1 MTLARPQFR
10 SKFRPT
16 LFLSKS
22 VKVIA
27 LLFGANAVTHLA
39 AQLLD
44 NDPLSDI
51 TQVLLMPLLAAG
63 VLAATRSPRSR
74 LVKLL
79 LLSLFFSWL
88 GDALPRLMS
97 GDAGFL
103 TMVGF
108 FLLAQFVFIAALWPY
123 RKSSVLG
130 SPVFLVPYVAFF
142 VMLLAVCGPKA
153 GGLLGPVIVY
163 GLALMSMAILSTG
176 LGTLAGFGGAIF
188 FVSDA
193 LIAIRSFGD
202 IRLPEH
208 GFLIMSTYIAAQ
220 LLLAIAF
227 VRQSH
232 KEAA

>member
-1 MTLARPQFR
+1 
-10 SKFRPT
+10 
-16 LFLSKS
+16 
-22 VKVIA
+22 
-27 LLFGANAVTHLA
+27 
-39 AQLLD
+39 
-44 NDPLSDI
+44 
-51 TQVLLMPLLAAG
+51 MPLLAAG
-63 VLAATRSPRSR
+63 VMAATRSPRSR

-108 FLLAQFVFIAALWPY
+108 FLLAQFVFIVALWPY

-163 GLALMSMAILSTG
+163 GLALMTMAILSTG
-176 LGTLAGFGGAIF
+176 HGTLAGIGGAIF

-193 LIAIRSFGD
+193 LIAVRSFSD

-208 GFLIMSTYIAAQ
+208 GFLVMATYIAAQ
-220 LLLAIAF
+220 LLLAIAI

-232 KEAA
+232 HEAE

>member
-1 MTLARPQFR
+1 MTLARPKLRPALTF
-10 SKFRPT
+10 SKT
-16 LFLSKS
+16 LKILS
-22 VKVIA
+22 V
-27 LLFGANAVTHLA
+27 LFGVNAVVHLA

-44 NDPLSDI
+44 HDQLSDI

-63 VLAATRSPRSR
+63 VLVASRSPRSR

-123 RKSSVLG
+123 RKSSVIG

-153 GGLLGPVIVY
+153 GGLLGPVVVY
-163 GLALMSMAILSTG
+163 GLALMTMAILSTG
-176 LGTLAGFGGAIF
+176 LGTLAGVGGAIF
-188 FVSDA
+188 FISDA
-193 LIAIRSFGD
+193 LIAVRSFGE

-208 GFLIMSTYIAAQ
+208 GFLVMSTYIAAQ

-227 VRQSH
+227 VRHSNQQGD
-232 KEAA
+232 